1 MALLW
6 RCAVMAHARR
16 VPVQR
21 AQRRAC
27 LRAIALDGEQIVG
40 AVDVDNRAFG
50 VVGGVQRIE
59 GNQAPAHVDVLQQ
72 RLRGGNL
79 AALVTAAA
87 AGERA
92 PVVGDQRHGFEVHAR
107 AAIAVGA
114 ADALAVGGER
124 GRLGAVGHR
133 TRRGPTPQHLG
144 QGVGVDVGEH
154 PAQRGVRR
162 CDPTPRLGVAPRPQR
177 AQLLLTQVPGEAL
190 RRRRP
195 QHPCQAR
202 ERTHRQHRRELVL
215 HALAPT
221 TIGHLGE
228 QRAQLLARV
237 PHRRRPARPLLA
249 LGRVGQ
255 ALARIGAQRA
265 HEHLLGHAVRVDI
278 ATVVTRESLR
288 APHPHP
294 VRGVVGAA
302 METRRIHE
310 RLRQLQRMS
319 VPRLPIRAHTP
330 KTAPQHPRRQV
341 RNPLRLG
348 QNQKPRVV
356 PNQMQAPK
364 LHRPMPAHPPLAR
377 RALERPRL
385 PTQQRQ
391 PLPAPHRDVAQS
403 PARKLAK
410 PQVVVLVHQRIPAP
424 PLIGARHPHLDLAD
438 HHLRLVEP
446 FRYASVIGRCAQI

>member
-6 RCAVMAHARR
+6 RCAVMTHARR

-27 LRAIALDGEQIVG
+27 LGAVALDGEQIVG

-59 GNQAPAHVDVLQQ
+59 GNQAPAHVDILQQ

-92 PVVGDQRHGFEVHAR
+92 PVVGDQRDRLEVHAR
-107 AAIAVGA
+107 AAMAVGA

-144 QGVGVDVGEH
+144 QGVGV
-154 PAQRGVRR
+154 
-162 CDPTPRLGVAPRPQR
+162 APRP
-177 AQLLLTQVPGEAL
+177 
-190 RRRRP
+190 
-195 QHPCQAR
+195 
-202 ERTHRQHRRELVL
+202 
-215 HALAPT
+215 
-221 TIGHLGE
+221 
-228 QRAQLLARV
+228 
-237 PHRRRPARPLLA
+237 
-249 LGRVGQ
+249 
-255 ALARIGAQRA
+255 QRA
-265 HEHLLGHAVRVDI
+265 HEHLLGHAVRVGI
-278 ATVVTRESLR
+278 GTVVARESLR

-302 METRRIHE
+302 MEARRIHK

-341 RNPLRLG
+341 PNPLRPG

-377 RALERPRL
+377 GALERSRL
-385 PTQQRQ
+385 PPQQRQ
-391 PLPAPHRDVAQS
+391 PLPTPHCNVAQP

-410 PQVVVLVHQRIPAP
+410 PQVVVQVHERVPAP
-424 PLIGARHPHLDLAD
+424 PLIGAGEPHLDLTD
-438 HHLRLVEP
+438 HHLRLVERIP
-446 FRYASVIGRCAQI
+446 PCLRHRRCAQK